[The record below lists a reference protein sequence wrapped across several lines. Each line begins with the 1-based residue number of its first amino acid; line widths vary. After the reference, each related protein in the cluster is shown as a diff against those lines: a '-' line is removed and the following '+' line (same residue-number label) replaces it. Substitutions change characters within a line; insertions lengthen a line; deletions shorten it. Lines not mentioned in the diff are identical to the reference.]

1 MVVNAMQELTSNQ
14 IQETIRDFA
23 HCAAQ
28 AKKAGYDGVEV
39 RYLSPRS
46 AVQYELAIACNEIFV

>member
-46 AVQYELAIACNEIFV
+46 AVQY